1 MLITTEMAEKVRVRR
16 ARLMMNKTTLSTR
29 LGIARQTLVKIER
42 GQYNCPSR
50 IYEKV
55 VEWLLEDL

>member
-29 LGIARQTLVKIER
+29 LGIARQTLVKIES